1 MTASL
6 YLHAQFVRAEI
17 GKLLD
22 RYPEL
27 KDDAELRLD
36 AIEGETDAHRI
47 ISRAVSERQDAQM
60 IVDGINSRLSDL
72 SGRRARYER
81 KTEFLKELIRS
92 VMKAAK
98 LDKLA
103 LPEATVSILAGRE
116 SVGISDIDAL
126 PQGFFKTKREADK
139 AAIKIALDAG
149 EEVPGAHMVIGSE
162 GLSIRTK

>member
-22 RYPEL
+22 RFPEL
-27 KDDAELRLD
+27 KEDPELRLD

-47 ISRAVSERQDAQM
+47 ISRALSERQEAQM
-60 IVDGINSRLSDL
+60 MVDAIGARVTDL
-72 SGRRARYER
+72 AGRRARYER
-81 KTEFLKELIRS
+81 KGEFMKELIRG

-103 LPEATVSILAGRE
+103 LPEATVSILPGRS
-116 SVGISDIDAL
+116 SVGISDLNEL
-126 PQGFFKTKREADK
+126 PQGFYKTSREADK
-139 AAIKIALDAG
+139 AAIKKALDAG
-149 EEVPGAHMVIGSE
+149 EDVPGAHMVIGSE
-162 GLSIRTK
+162 GLSIRPK